1 MTRKPRGPF
10 DMPLV
15 NGKNLYLNDGID
27 AGRKLWKEKRE
38 IEEADA
44 KAAKKKPT
52 AKKRRSQL
60 SSDRIHRLQRAAK

>member
-38 IEEADA
+38 LEEQE
-44 KAAKKKPT
+44 
-52 AKKRRSQL
+52 REESR
-60 SSDRIHRLQRAAK
+60 